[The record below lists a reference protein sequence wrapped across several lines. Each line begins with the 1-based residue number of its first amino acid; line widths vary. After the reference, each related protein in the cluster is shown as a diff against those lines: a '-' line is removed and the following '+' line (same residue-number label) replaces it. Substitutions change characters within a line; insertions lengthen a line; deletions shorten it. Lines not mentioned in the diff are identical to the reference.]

1 MLSSEQVILG
11 ERPRGRLFQGKGKS
25 LVAFFFFFLIQ
36 RCLRG
41 PCQEQGGERALECGL
56 RSVLHTEQCLAGA
69 GSSNE
74 HFKTHQGERL
84 LRGASSLVRQGGSL
98 LSVAASLTLP
108 LLRSCL
114 EAVSR
119 LAYLC
124 YRYKQ
129 RYLLL

>member
-1 MLSSEQVILG
+1 M
-11 ERPRGRLFQGKGKS
+11 GREPWN
-25 LVAFFFFFLIQ
+25 VA
-36 RCLRG
+36 
-41 PCQEQGGERALECGL
+41 L

-74 HFKTHQGERL
+74 HFKTHRGERL

-129 RYLLL
+129 HYLLP